1 MNFKVL
7 EHAVKMVKDKF
18 NIDFMLT
25 NCRIEQF
32 PEVDT
37 TFGNFTAHIKAP
49 PTIKLELTTTEDH
62 GSWNEYTDLEYVIFE
77 KDLLDE
83 SEVDKV
89 IGGNISGYELE
100 MRMALRLAFI
110 IYNGLIYGLKR
121 EQRKDYIDKGWH
133 PRVVSVKMRY

>member
-1 MNFKVL
+1 MNFKIL
-7 EHAVKMVKDKF
+7 EHAVKLVKDKF
-18 NIDFMLT
+18 NVDFMLT

-37 TFGNFTAHIKAP
+37 TFGNFAAHIKAP
-49 PTIKLELTTTEDH
+49 QTIKLELTATEDH

-89 IGGNISGYELE
+89 IGGNIKGYELE
-100 MRMALRLAFI
+100 MRMTLRLAFI
-110 IYNGLIYGLKR
+110 IYNGLQYGMKR

-133 PRVVSVKMRY
+133 PRVVSVRMRY